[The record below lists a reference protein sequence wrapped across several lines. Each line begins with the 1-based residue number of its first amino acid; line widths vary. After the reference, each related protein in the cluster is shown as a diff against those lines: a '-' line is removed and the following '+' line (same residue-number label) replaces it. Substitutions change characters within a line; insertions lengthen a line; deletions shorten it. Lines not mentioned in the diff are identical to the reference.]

1 MNNFLLY
8 KRYIN
13 KLIFVLPAIVLIIP
27 LITIAQTEAP
37 YSKINLEINFLQNKP
52 SEFLN
57 RYWYSKYGLQGLVST
72 PFYSGKVQA
81 GATYYS
87 FNGREEKY
95 PAFKGFFIFAGW
107 GKDIRLPLKIIF
119 CSSIRAGTFLMHFNV
134 DTLSA
139 FANYESELA
148 VNLNAAL
155 KFPLTNFLRL
165 NLGGEFTEVF
175 LHNRIKL
182 LTAFGG
188 LEYSFSSPAWLKE
201 FFE

>member
-1 MNNFLLY
+1 MNNFLY
-8 KRYIN
+8 YQKYVD
-13 KLIFVLPAIVLIIP
+13 KLIFVLFVIVLI
-27 LITIAQTEAP
+27 LQLKTIAQTEDP
-37 YSKINLEINFLQNKP
+37 YSKINLEINFLKNKP

-57 RYWYSKYGLQGLVST
+57 KYWYSKYGLQGLVST
-72 PFYSGKVQA
+72 PFYIGKVQA
-81 GATYYS
+81 GVNYYS

-134 DTLSA
+134 DFLSA
-139 FANYESELA
+139 FTNYESELA

-155 KFPLTNFLRL
+155 KFPLTNYLRL

-175 LHNRIKL
+175 LHNKIKL

-188 LEYSFSSPAWLKE
+188 LEYSISSPAWLKE

>member
-1 MNNFLLY
+1 MNNFLFY
-8 KRYIN
+8 QRYVN
-13 KLIFVLPAIVLIIP
+13 KQIFVLFAIVITLP
-27 LITIAQTEAP
+27 LKTIAQTEEA

-57 RYWYSKYGLQGLVST
+57 RYWHSKYGLQGLVST
-72 PFYSGKVQA
+72 PFYLGKVHA
-81 GATYYS
+81 GVTYYS

-95 PAFKGFFIFAGW
+95 PDFKGFFIFAGW
-107 GKDIRLPLKIIF
+107 GKDIMLPLKIIF
-119 CSSIRAGTFLMHFNV
+119 CSSIRGGTFLMHFNV
-134 DTLSA
+134 DSLSA
-139 FANYESELA
+139 FINYESEFA

-188 LEYSFSSPAWLKE
+188 LEYSFPSPAWLKE